1 MMANTPTSLEPGTWN
16 LEPKKLFMRTPK
28 FVAGVAS
35 REQFPV
41 LTLPE
46 VAFAGRSN
54 VGKSSLLNALVNN
67 SRMART
73 SSHPGHTRQLNF
85 FNLHDVLHLVDV
97 PGYGYAKAPKAEI
110 KRWQNLLFDYL
121 RGRPQ
126 LVRVFLLVD
135 ARHGVT
141 KPDSDMMDMLDD
153 SAVSY
158 QLVLTKA
165 DKISAEALEGVTG
178 QAQRAVNKH
187 PAAYPHVLAT
197 SASSKLGIDALQLA
211 VIDALE
217 GRKR

>member
-1 MMANTPTSLEPGTWN
+1 MSAALTTR
-16 LEPKKLFMRTPK
+16 LFTHQAK
-28 FVAGVAS
+28 FVAGVANA
-35 REQFPV
+35 EQFPV

-54 VGKSSLLNALVNN
+54 VGKSSLLNALTGN
-67 SRMART
+67 SKMCRT

-85 FNLHDVLHLVDV
+85 FNLVDVMHLVDV
-97 PGYGYAKAPKAEI
+97 PGYGYAKAPKSDI
-110 KRWQNLLFDYL
+110 KRWQSLLFKYL

-126 LVRVFLLVD
+126 LVRVFLLID

-141 KPDSDMMDMLDD
+141 PPDAEMMDKLDE

-165 DKISAEALEGVTG
+165 DKVDAESLERRQQ
-178 QAQRAVNKH
+178 QAMKAIAKH
-187 PAAYPHVLAT
+187 PAAFPHVLVT
-197 SASSKLGIDALQLA
+197 SANGKLGIDALRQA

-217 GRKR
+217 GRR